1 MQRYLS
7 LRTVGEA
14 KKACLLT
21 MITMAS
27 LIIMVSMFA
36 FYQIS
41 ILQVGWLG
49 MVLYTVYADC
59 DPITAGQVKKK
70 DQVIKMRSIKI
81 MITLRER
88 DEMEAE

>member
-1 MQRYLS
+1 MRDIWHLGCTDCDITLVRTQVQRYLS

-36 FYQIS
+36 SYQK
-41 ILQVGWLG
+41 
-49 MVLYTVYADC
+49 Y
-59 DPITAGQVKKK
+59 
-70 DQVIKMRSIKI
+70 
-81 MITLRER
+81 
-88 DEMEAE
+88 